1 MEVILLESLPPLGDR
16 GDTVKVKPG
25 YARNYLFPRKIAI
38 LATAANKR
46 VFEESERVKK
56 RRDIIEMRSA
66 KDQAGKLADVSC
78 TITVKVGEDD
88 KLYGSVSAADI
99 SKELANQG
107 FDIDKKKV
115 LLEEP
120 IKKIGVYTVEV
131 KLHREVNVPIKVWV
145 VKQ

>member
-1 MEVILLESLPPLGDR
+1 MEVILLKSLAPLGNR
-16 GDTVKVKPG
+16 GDTVRVKPG
-25 YARNYLFPRKIAI
+25 FARNYLFPRRIAVM
-38 LATAANKR
+38 ATDSNKR
-46 VFEESERVKK
+46 AFEEEEKVRG
-56 RRDIIEMRSA
+56 RRDIVEMRSA

-99 SKELANQG
+99 VKELEHQG
-107 FDIDKKKV
+107 FGVDKKHV

-120 IKKIGVYTVEV
+120 IKKIGVYTVDIR
-131 KLHREVNVPIKVWV
+131 LHREVVVPIRVWV

>member
-1 MEVILLESLPPLGDR
+1 MEVILLKSHPSLGNR
-16 GDTVKVKPG
+16 GDKVRVKPG
-25 YARNYLFPRKIAI
+25 YARNFLFPQKIAV
-38 LATAANKR
+38 LATDANR
-46 VFEESERVKK
+46 RILEEEEKVST

-66 KDQAGKLADVSC
+66 KDIAGKLGNVSC

-99 SKELANQG
+99 AKELEAQG
-107 FDIDKKKV
+107 FSIDKKHI

-120 IKKIGVYTVEV
+120 IKKIGVYTVDV
-131 KLHREVNVPIKVWV
+131 KLHREVVVPIKVWV

>member
-1 MEVILLESLPPLGDR
+1 MEVILLKTLPPLGNR
-16 GDTVKVKPG
+16 GDTVRVKSG
-25 YARNYLFPRKIAI
+25 YARNYLFPRKIAV
-38 LATAANKR
+38 LATVSNKR
-46 VFEESERVKK
+46 VFDEEERVKK

-66 KDQAGKLADVSC
+66 KDQANKLTNVSC

-99 SKELANQG
+99 SKELASQG
-107 FDIDKKKV
+107 FEVDKKQV

-120 IKKIGVYTVEV
+120 IKKVGVYTVDV
-131 KLHREVNVPIKVWV
+131 RLHREVSIPIKVWV

>member
-1 MEVILLESLPPLGDR
+1 VEVILLKSLPPLGNR
-16 GDTVKVKPG
+16 GDTVKVKRG
-25 YARNYLFPRKIAI
+25 YARNFLFPRRYAV
-38 LATAANKR
+38 LATESNKR
-46 VFEESERVKK
+46 VFEEEEKVLH
-56 RRDIIEMRSA
+56 RRDIVEMRSA
-66 KDQAGKLADVSC
+66 KEKAGKLSSVSC

-99 SKELANQG
+99 AKELASQG
-107 FDIDKKKV
+107 FEVDKKKV

-120 IKKIGVYTVEV
+120 IKKIGVYTVDV